1 MELVSLVRL
10 EGVAKHVILPDDS
23 RLDILR
29 DIELAIAAG
38 DHVAIVGRSGSGK
51 STLLNLMG
59 MLDRPSEGAVWFRG
73 EPVRKM
79 RRGKLD
85 KLRGR
90 NVGFV
95 FQQFNLLAGRTALE
109 NVEMPLG
116 YASGRSFWNR
126 RRTATAMLERVGLG
140 HRIDSTPEQLSGG
153 EQQRV
158 AIARAMVN
166 RPPILL
172 ADEPTGNLDP
182 TTSLGIMRL
191 LDRINRTG
199 TTVVMATHDEEI
211 VNQMRKRVLELET
224 GTLVRDQAHG
234 AYGARGQ
241 VIPDP
246 TARPAQEVDG
256 ATDGAPATGAVPAAE
271 DAGSVPAPPSVPT
284 SVVVRRE
291 SALKARRHAEAA
303 AGE

>member
-10 EGVAKHVILPDDS
+10 EGVSKLVLLPDDS

-29 DIELAIAAG
+29 GIDLAVAAG

-85 KLRGR
+85 RLRGR

-116 YASGRSFWNR
+116 YASGREFWRR
-126 RRTATAMLERVGLG
+126 RRTASEMLERVGLG
-140 HRIDSTPEQLSGG
+140 HRLESTPEQMSGG

-158 AIARAMVN
+158 AIARALVR
-166 RPPILL
+166 RPALIL
-172 ADEPTGNLDP
+172 ADEPTGALDVE
-182 TTSLGIMRL
+182 TGATVMEL
-191 LDRINRTG
+191 LDDIASEADAALVTI
-199 TTVVMATHDEEI
+199 THDLH
-211 VNQMRKRVLELET
+211 VAARARRHYRLDGGVLSSFDLSSAPTPAEAEASAPELAESVAEP
-224 GTLVRDQAHG
+224 GLEPERDPAAAADAG
-234 AYGARGQ
+234 AEASID
-241 VIPDP
+241 V
-246 TARPAQEVDG
+246 PAQED
-256 ATDGAPATGAVPAAE
+256 AAE
-271 DAGSVPAPPSVPT
+271 
-284 SVVVRRE
+284 R
-291 SALKARRHAEAA
+291 AEVAS
-303 AGE
+303 